1 MSRGLTLLLLPVLA
15 ACATSPAP
23 AASEE
28 GTVPLEQA
36 TAMCVR
42 LHEEAARCTEP
53 FIDQLLELRA
63 KYDPAFAQLL
73 ADPQQREEIRRI
85 GIAETLEDGT
95 GDLARRQA
103 RCTEY
108 ARNGP
113 PAPASDPS
121 TLEACYRQPDCASR
135 VACMR
140 PVLERRMAARAAG
153 APSK

>member
-1 MSRGLTLLLLPVLA
+1 MHRCLTLSLLCTLA
-15 ACATSPAP
+15 ACASSPAAP
-23 AASEE
+23 AE
-28 GTVPLEQA
+28 GTAPLEQA

-53 FIDQLLELRA
+53 FVDQLLELRA
-63 KYDPAFAQLL
+63 RYDPAFAQRL
-73 ADPQQREEIRRI
+73 ADPQQREELRRI
-85 GIAETLEDGT
+85 GIEETLEDGT
-95 GDLARRQA
+95 GDLARREA

-121 TLEACYRQPDCASR
+121 TLEACYRLPDCASR

-140 PVLERRMAARAAG
+140 PVLERRFAARAG
-153 APSK
+153 R